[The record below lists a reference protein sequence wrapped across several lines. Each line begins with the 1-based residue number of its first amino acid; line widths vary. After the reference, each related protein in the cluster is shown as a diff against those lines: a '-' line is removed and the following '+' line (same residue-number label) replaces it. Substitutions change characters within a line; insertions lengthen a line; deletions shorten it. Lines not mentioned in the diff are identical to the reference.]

1 MAQQATTLTRQTG
14 TLNFFKLLWRAD
26 AAFTLIASAFVIFA
40 TSTVIEALG
49 MKGNTDTVLRV
60 EGGLFSLYA
69 LWQLWVAR
77 EGHIT
82 PRNFQIARF
91 LTVLTGF
98 DFVVAPL
105 LLDFNSLGVALMVS
119 TGVAI
124 WVLAAAWHMALRE
137 NR

>member
-14 TLNFFKLLWRAD
+14 TLNFFKLLWRSD
-26 AAFTLIASAFVIFA
+26 AAFTLIASAFIIFA

-49 MKGNTDTVLRV
+49 MKDNTDAVLRV
-60 EGGLFSLYA
+60 EGGLLSLYA

-77 EGHIT
+77 EGHIA

-91 LTVLTGF
+91 LMVLTGF
-98 DFVVAPL
+98 DFMVAPL
-105 LLDFNSLGVALMVS
+105 VLDFNTLGTVVAVLMGAS
-119 TGVAI
+119 I
-124 WVLAAAWHMALRE
+124 WGLALAWHMALRE